1 MSRSAAQDDLP
12 DEWFARAQEFFEW
25 REQCVQEGGFN
36 GGELR
41 KLGWFVASGAFPVEW
56 WAPRLPNALSAS
68 PDSFYEVF
76 APLDDVMAHV
86 AAVSAEHPAMAL
98 EVLEIAIARNQGEW
112 LSQYLASAEAILTK
126 VSEQP
131 DLATRVRHVADEMA
145 RAGYEQFERFS
156 SSS

>member
-1 MSRSAAQDDLP
+1 
-12 DEWFARAQEFFEW
+12 
-25 REQCVQEGGFN
+25 
-36 GGELR
+36 
-41 KLGWFVASGAFPVEW
+41 
-56 WAPRLPNALSAS
+56 
-68 PDSFYEVF
+68 
-76 APLDDVMAHV
+76 
-86 AAVSAEHPAMAL
+86 MAL